1 MKRRAIEKMS
11 KALLETMEQRQT
23 DAREALEGQGHGK
36 H

>member
-1 MKRRAIEKMS
+1 MKLRAIPKTS

-23 DAREALEGQGHGK
+23 NAREALEGQGHGK